1 MSELAKKA
9 IDIKK
14 SRVKFSAFLFLIA
27 IFALIVRLGYIQV
40 VAGPLYSQEAMKQQY
55 KDAIIHPVR
64 GIIYDRTGKELA
76 VSVPKNDLWIEPDNI
91 KESSKE
97 ETIDTL
103 SKILELDKEELRKS
117 LDSDKKRFALA
128 KNIDSDKVKK
138 IRESKLS
145 GIWFEQ
151 SSRRYYPYGKFA
163 SYVIGHVSN
172 ENVGL
177 GGVEASFNSYL
188 KGVPGREIFI
198 KDARNREIST
208 NSLSYNEPING
219 RNIVLTIDEVIQHHM
234 ERAVEQALVDHN
246 AKRVIAIAMEPKT
259 GDILGM
265 VSKPDY
271 DPNDSRTPLYP
282 LFEES
287 IESAQTDEDKLKE
300 LYKMWRNPA
309 VNDIYEPGSP
319 FKVVTASAA
328 LEEGLVYPEEWFN
341 DIGYTEVAGRKIR
354 NWTNKPFGKITF
366 TEAVEQSVN
375 STFIQVAQRLGAE
388 KFTEYITAF
397 GFGKPTGIALPGEG
411 VGMQYSVSN
420 MGPVELA
427 TTSFGQSI
435 SVTPIQM
442 LSAISAVANEGVLMK
457 PRIVK
462 EVTDE
467 NGDVVKSFEPEI
479 IKKAVSKTT
488 AQQMLAIMESV
499 IANGSGSP
507 AKIEGYRIGGKT
519 GTAQKVIDGK
529 YQSGYYIAS
538 FAAVAPVEDPQ
549 LAIIVIVD
557 EPNGISH
564 FGSTVSGPVVRQ
576 MMQDIL
582 RYLGIKPNAQAVI
595 EDNDSKIV
603 IPEIRNRK
611 YSDVVIEL
619 EKLGVGHLLDAQQ
632 EIDTSGIVIDSF
644 PKPGDKIPQGSS
656 VMLYLSSENEETL
669 IMPDLNGK
677 TVKEVAELLKN
688 MGLEFTPVGS
698 GKAVKQMPSP
708 GTMVKKGNMASVE
721 FE

>member
-1 MSELAKKA
+1 MRNLAKKSADIINGRTKFVA
-9 IDIKK
+9 I
-14 SRVKFSAFLFLIA
+14 LFLLA
-27 IFALIVRLGYIQV
+27 VFALIVRLGYIQV
-40 VAGPLYSQEAMKQQY
+40 VAGPLYAQEAMKQQY
-55 KDAIIHPVR
+55 KDNIIYPMR
-64 GIIYDRTGKELA
+64 GIIYDATGKELA
-76 VSVPKNDLWIEPDNI
+76 VSVPKNDLWVEPANI
-91 KESSKE
+91 KSSDKEATIES
-97 ETIDTL
+97 I
-103 SKILELDKEELRKS
+103 SKILDLDKEEIKKS
-117 LDSDKKRFALA
+117 LDSGKKRFALE

-138 IRESKLS
+138 LRDAKIS

-177 GGVEASFNSYL
+177 AGVEASFNSYL
-188 KGVPGREIFI
+188 KGIPGREIFI

-208 NSLSYNEPING
+208 NSLSYNESVNG
-219 RNIVLTIDEVIQHHM
+219 RNLVLTIDEVIQHHM
-234 ERAVEQALVDHN
+234 ERAVEQALVDN
-246 AKRVIAIAMEPKT
+246 DATRVIAIAMEPKT

-271 DPNDSRTPLYP
+271 DPNDSRNPMYP
-282 LFEES
+282 LFQEP
-287 IESAQTDEDKLKE
+287 IDAAQTDEEKLKE
-300 LYKMWRNPA
+300 LYTMWRNPA

-341 DIGYTEVAGRKIR
+341 DVGYTEVAGRKIK

-366 TEAVEQSVN
+366 TQAVEQSVN
-375 STFIQVAQRLGAE
+375 STFIQIGQRLGAQ

-411 VGMQYSVSN
+411 VGMQYSVDK

-442 LSAISAVANEGVLMK
+442 ITAISAIANDGKLMK

-467 NGDVVKSFEPEI
+467 NGEI
-479 IKKAVSKTT
+479 IKEFEPQVVKRAVSKTT
-488 AQQMLAIMESV
+488 ADQMLAIMESV
-499 IANGSGSP
+499 VANGSGSA

-519 GTAQKVIDGK
+519 GTAQKVKDGR
-529 YQSGYYIAS
+529 YQSGYYVAS
-538 FAAVAPVEDPQ
+538 FSAIAPIEDPQ
-549 LAIIVIVD
+549 VVILVIVD
-557 EPNGISH
+557 EPNGASY
-564 FGSTVSGPVVRQ
+564 FGSTVSGPIVRQ
-576 MMQDIL
+576 IMQDIL
-582 RYLGIKPNAQAVI
+582 RYLGVKPNAQAVI
-595 EDNDSKIV
+595 DDSESKII

-611 YSDVVIEL
+611 YTDVVIEL
-619 EKLGVGHLLDAQQ
+619 DGLGIGYTVDAEQ

-644 PKPGDKIPQGSS
+644 PKPGDKIPVGSS
-656 VMLYLSSENEETL
+656 VVLYIGSSQDETV
-669 IMPDLNGK
+669 IMPNLAGK
-677 TVKEVAELLKN
+677 TVKEVSDLLKT
-688 MGLEFTPVGS
+688 MEIEFTSIGS
-698 GKAVKQMPSP
+698 GKAVRQMPSS
-708 GTMVKKGNMASVE
+708 GTMVKKGHMASVE

>member
-1 MSELAKKA
+1 MAKKVV
-9 IDIKK
+9 DIKK
-14 SRVKFSAFLFLIA
+14 TRIKISAFLFLTA
-27 IFALIVRLGYIQV
+27 IFALIVRLGYIQI
-40 VAGPLYSQEAMKQQY
+40 VAGPTYSQEAMKQQY
-55 KDAIIHPVR
+55 KDTVIYPMR

-91 KESSKE
+91 KDSEKDAAIE
-97 ETIDTL
+97 TL
-103 SKILELDKEELRKS
+103 SKILELDKEEIKKS
-117 LDSDKKRFALA
+117 LSSGKKRFALA

-138 IRESKLS
+138 IREAKIS

-177 GGVEASFNSYL
+177 AGVEASFNTYL
-188 KGVPGREIFI
+188 KGIPGREIFI

-208 NSLSYNEPING
+208 NSLSYNEPVNG
-219 RNIVLTIDEVIQHHM
+219 RNLILTIDEVIQHHM
-234 ERAVEQALVDHN
+234 ERAVEQALVDTN
-246 AKRVIAIAMEPKT
+246 AKRVIAIAMDPQT

-282 LFEES
+282 LFQEKIDAALSDEE
-287 IESAQTDEDKLKE
+287 KLKE
-300 LYKMWRNPA
+300 LYTMWRNPA

-341 DIGYTEVAGRKIR
+341 DIGYTEVAGRKIK
-354 NWTNKPFGKITF
+354 NWTSKPFGSITF
-366 TEAVEQSVN
+366 TKAVEQSVN
-375 STFIQVAQRLGAE
+375 STFIQIAQRLGAQ

-411 VGMQYSVSN
+411 VGMQYTVSK

-435 SVTPIQM
+435 AVTPIQM
-442 LSAISAVANEGVLMK
+442 VSAISAVANDGKLMK

-467 NGDVVKSFEPEI
+467 NGEIVESFEPEVV
-479 IKKAVSKTT
+479 KRAVSKTT
-488 AQQMLAIMESV
+488 ADQMLAIMESV
-499 IANGSGSP
+499 VANGSGS
-507 AKIEGYRIGGKT
+507 ATKIDGYRIGGKT

-529 YQSGYYIAS
+529 YQSGYYIS
-538 FAAVAPVEDPQ
+538 SCAAVAPIEDPQ
-549 LAIIVIVD
+549 VALLVIVD
-557 EPNGISH
+557 EPKGASY
-564 FGSTVSGPVVRQ
+564 FGSTISAPVVRQ
-576 MMQDIL
+576 IMQDIL
-582 RYLGIKPNAQAVI
+582 RYLGVKPNAQAVI
-595 EDNDSKIV
+595 ENNDSKIV

-611 YSDVVIEL
+611 YSEVAIEL
-619 EKLGVGHLLDAQQ
+619 EKLGIGHALDAQQ

-644 PKPGDKIPQGSS
+644 PKPGDKVPQGSS
-656 VMLYLSSENEETL
+656 VMLYIGSSTDETI
-669 IMPDLNGK
+669 IMPDLSGK
-677 TVKEVAELLKN
+677 TVKEVTELLKN

-698 GKAVKQMPSP
+698 GKAVKQMPSA

>member
-1 MSELAKKA
+1 MAKKVV
-9 IDIKK
+9 DIKK
-14 SRVKFSAFLFLIA
+14 TRIKISAFLFLTA
-27 IFALIVRLGYIQV
+27 IFALIVRLGYIQI
-40 VAGPLYSQEAMKQQY
+40 VAGPTYSQEAMKQQY
-55 KDAIIHPVR
+55 KDTVIYPMR

-91 KESSKE
+91 KDSEKDDAIE
-97 ETIDTL
+97 TL
-103 SKILELDKEELRKS
+103 SKILELDKEEIKKS
-117 LDSDKKRFALA
+117 LTSGKKRFALA

-138 IRESKLS
+138 IREAKIS

-177 GGVEASFNSYL
+177 AGVEASFNTYL
-188 KGVPGREIFI
+188 KGIPGREIFI

-208 NSLSYNEPING
+208 NSLSYNEPVNG
-219 RNIVLTIDEVIQHHM
+219 RNLILTIDEVIQHHM
-234 ERAVEQALVDHN
+234 ERAVEQALVDNN
-246 AKRVIAIAMEPKT
+246 AKRVIAIAMDPQT

-282 LFEES
+282 LFQEKIDAALSDEE
-287 IESAQTDEDKLKE
+287 KLKE
-300 LYKMWRNPA
+300 LYTMWRNPA

-341 DIGYTEVAGRKIR
+341 DIGYTEVAGRKIK
-354 NWTNKPFGKITF
+354 NWTSKPFGSITF
-366 TEAVEQSVN
+366 TKAVEQSVN
-375 STFIQVAQRLGAE
+375 STFIQIAQRLGAQ

-411 VGMQYSVSN
+411 VGMQYTVSK

-442 LSAISAVANEGVLMK
+442 ISAISAVANDGKLMK

-467 NGDVVKSFEPEI
+467 NGEIVESFEPEVV
-479 IKKAVSKTT
+479 KRAVSKTT
-488 AQQMLAIMESV
+488 ADQMLAIMESV
-499 IANGSGSP
+499 VANGSGS
-507 AKIEGYRIGGKT
+507 ATKIDGYRIGGKT

-538 FAAVAPVEDPQ
+538 FAAVAPIEDPQ
-549 LAIIVIVD
+549 VALLVIVD
-557 EPNGISH
+557 EPKGASY
-564 FGSTVSGPVVRQ
+564 FGSTVSSPVARQ
-576 MMQDIL
+576 IMQDIL
-582 RYLGIKPNAQAVI
+582 RYLGVKPNAQAVI
-595 EDNDSKIV
+595 ENNDSKIV

-611 YSDVVIEL
+611 YSEVAIEL
-619 EKLGVGHLLDAQQ
+619 EKLGIGHALDAQQ

-644 PKPGDKIPQGSS
+644 PKPGDKVPQGSS
-656 VMLYLSSENEETL
+656 VMLYIGSSTDETI
-669 IMPDLNGK
+669 IMPDLSGK
-677 TVKEVAELLKN
+677 TVKEVTELLKN

-698 GKAVKQMPSP
+698 GKAVKQMPSA